1 MVNLFDIVHQAQR
14 GSGLDGLARQFG
26 LGPVQ
31 VQSAVEA
38 LLPAFSLALQRSAMN
53 PGAFA
58 DILGAIGSGRYAP
71 FFDPAG
77 SWSARPQGPG
87 GEDLVARLFRTPEA
101 TRDVAAQAAAMTGI
115 GVQVVQHMMPH
126 LAAMLIGGLSRYAS
140 MEGMSDVLRQW
151 SDALKTASRETGRP
165 SAAPAGDPWAAWTE
179 AARTMMGAPKP
190 APAPPDP
197 FEAWTAAMATLMGA
211 PAPAPPPPAPA
222 TPNPFEALS
231 QMFETGR
238 EVQQQHLA
246 SFQTILDG
254 VWGPGRA
261 RQA

>member
-1 MVNLFDIVHQAQR
+1 MVNLFDIVRQAQR

-151 SDALKTASRETGRP
+151 SDALKTIDDKAAVEQGDIIVTEERAKKMSQPLPSKAPPTSAKK
-165 SAAPAGDPWAAWTE
+165 SAAPASTGTTPSAAAT
-179 AARTMMGAPKP
+179 
-190 APAPPDP
+190 
-197 FEAWTAAMATLMGA
+197 TAA
-211 PAPAPPPPAPA
+211 APPPDAA
-222 TPNPFEALS
+222 TESAGGDSKPIRSVGPNSYQL
-231 QMFETGR
+231 R
-238 EVQQQHLA
+238 
-246 SFQTILDG
+246 
-254 VWGPGRA
+254 
-261 RQA
+261 